1 MASLKILLYKSKVL
15 KDGRHPIVIQVIHN
29 RKVKKV
35 STNHNAFESEWDFEK
50 NRPRKNHPNYKRL
63 ANYLNK
69 IETEANDELIRHEE
83 KDKDFD
89 LDKFIAI
96 IKNEDFEISFYEY
109 VQNHINELL
118 KAQKIGNAENY
129 KTMLNVIKSFTN
141 YNDFS
146 IKQIDYKWLKNL
158 ETSHYNK
165 GNSTNGLSVYLRALR
180 AILNKAINEGILER
194 DKYPFNQYKIKQQK
208 TKKRAIS
215 RDNIVKIRTLEI
227 VENTN
232 IWHSKNYF
240 LFSFYTRGMNW
251 TDMVLLKK
259 ENISDGR
266 ITYKRAKTGKIF
278 SIKLNEQIQEI
289 LNIYLN
295 ENVESEYVFP
305 IINRSESAIVIQKDI
320 RNGRKIFNKNLKK
333 IAEMCQIETVLTSY
347 VSRHS
352 WATIAKK
359 MGYSVEIIGEG
370 LGHEDTKTT
379 QIYLDDFDDDVLD
392 NANDLITA

>member
-69 IETEANDELIRHEE
+69 IETEANDELIKHEE

-129 KTMLNVIKSFTN
+129 KTMLNVVKSFT
-141 YNDFS
+141 YHNDFS

-165 GNSTNGLSVYLRALR
+165 GNSANGLSVYLRALR

-215 RDNIVKIRTLEI
+215 RDNIDKIRTLELI
-227 VENTN
+227 ENTN
-232 IWHSKNYF
+232 VWHSKNYF

-278 SIKLNEQIQEI
+278 SIKLNEQILEI
-289 LNIYLN
+289 MNIYLN
-295 ENVESEYVFP
+295 ENAESEYIFP
-305 IINRSESAIVIQKDI
+305 IINRNESAIVIQKDI